1 MTQVVFISK
10 TYGSTCFRLFSSSL
24 LCFRFSWAAK
34 TIYLFVCLFILPI
47 DNFEKYDILNVEK
60 IFGSGCHSVGRSLSQ
75 ERLSTLW
82 EHF

>member
-34 TIYLFVCLFILPI
+34 TIYLFVCLFISGSATWSSHLSS
-47 DNFEKYDILNVEK
+47 ILDK
-60 IFGSGCHSVGRSLSQ
+60 LHSCHIL
-75 ERLSTLW
+75 
-82 EHF
+82 